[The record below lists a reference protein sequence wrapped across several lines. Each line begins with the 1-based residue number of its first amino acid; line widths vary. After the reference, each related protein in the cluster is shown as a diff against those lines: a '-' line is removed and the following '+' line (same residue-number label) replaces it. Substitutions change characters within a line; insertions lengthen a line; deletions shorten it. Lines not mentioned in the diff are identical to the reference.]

1 MRGQLVIAG
10 AASCLLFVSG
20 LALDCIV
27 GNGVSYRG
35 TFSVTETGKTCQR
48 WDSQTPHDHS
58 RTPENYPSSGLEQ
71 TSACRNP
78 DGEPRVWCYTTDP
91 GTRWDWCDAPSCAQQ
106 SSSSSDGAAT
116 RAVDGNYGSTG
127 SCTQT
132 LQEADPS
139 WWVDLGQSYMVG
151 RVIIINRGDCCQER
165 INPFNIHIGDS
176 ELIHTNPKCGGDH
189 QIDVSQPSISVPC
202 EGMKGRYVGVRLPG
216 PSRTLTLCEVH
227 ISGIV
232 KCSPGYFRC
241 ADKYTCILSWRR
253 CDGTSDCPDRSDE
266 ERCVCSRIPED
277 FQLNSRL
284 TMLPNPMKQ
293 TTAEEI
299 RNSSAVEL
307 LNSSYSIAGEH
318 HPELREFVSTVIFPG
333 CNVTKEN
340 LHHCPS
346 SNITASCVGRQLLP
360 CRSWCEEVFS
370 MSEALMRDLLPPCE
384 LFPSPQ
390 HACWNPEPAVKDTEV
405 CYHGT
410 GTNYRGTW
418 STTTSGAKCLEWSD
432 DNYKAEYPWANLDK
446 NYCRNP
452 TGLERPFCLT
462 EDGSKE
468 ECDVIPCN
476 RGPPIYGKRTPSK
489 RFYLLEEK
497 VTYTCNDG
505 YMLEYGYPREVRCR
519 QGNSSSAGVWEYHM
533 PTCSVNYKRRLQK
546 ELLGTYSAS
555 LAPDENVTINFWGEV
570 EQIVNLDEKKEQLL
584 ASLIIDFTW
593 YDARLKWNPKYY
605 GDIETFSVPGKDIW
619 IPAFTLKRK

>member
-1 MRGQLVIAG
+1 
-10 AASCLLFVSG
+10 
-20 LALDCIV
+20 
-27 GNGVSYRG
+27 
-35 TFSVTETGKTCQR
+35 
-48 WDSQTPHDHS
+48 
-58 RTPENYPSSGLEQ
+58 
-71 TSACRNP
+71 
-78 DGEPRVWCYTTDP
+78 
-91 GTRWDWCDAPSCAQQ
+91 
-106 SSSSSDGAAT
+106 
-116 RAVDGNYGSTG
+116 
-127 SCTQT
+127 
-132 LQEADPS
+132 
-139 WWVDLGQSYMVG
+139 
-151 RVIIINRGDCCQER
+151 
-165 INPFNIHIGDS
+165 
-176 ELIHTNPKCGGDH
+176 
-189 QIDVSQPSISVPC
+189 
-202 EGMKGRYVGVRLPG
+202 
-216 PSRTLTLCEVH
+216 
-227 ISGIV
+227 
-232 KCSPGYFRC
+232 
-241 ADKYTCILSWRR
+241 
-253 CDGTSDCPDRSDE
+253 
-266 ERCVCSRIPED
+266 
-277 FQLNSRL
+277 
-284 TMLPNPMKQ
+284 MLPNPMKQ

-307 LNSSYSIAGEH
+307 LSVAGEH

-476 RGPPIYGKRTPSK
+476 SVSCADRGPPIYGKRTPSK